1 MEPGDGSAEKSQ
13 NVQVDHDDTIE
24 EPKSGMEFNSF
35 EDLLSYYKEYGKRS
49 GFGVMTK
56 RTERGEDE
64 SVRYVTLACARG
76 GKARNRTLNVANP
89 RPTGK
94 TECKAKIN
102 ALRQDGV
109 LRLTT
114 VHNIHNH
121 GLSPKK
127 SRFFRCNREVSDAVK
142 RVLDTND
149 LAGIR
154 TNKSYGSLVVGAGG
168 FENLPF
174 LENDCRNY
182 IDKARHLR
190 LGAGGAGALRDY
202 FLRMQYKNP
211 GFFYMMDIDDE
222 GRLKNVFWADPRSRA
237 AYQDFGD
244 VVTFDTTYLTNRYG
258 MPFAPFVGVNHHGQS
273 ILLGAGLISSEIPR
287 PLCGYSRH
295 GCNAWMKVPEK
306 LGSYSSYKTGMK
318 NALMKCVY
326 DTQLVDEFEKCWDQL
341 INTYNLHEN
350 AWLQSL
356 YVEREH
362 WIENENLADFQSFNA
377 TIPCISRSPIENRFQ
392 ELYTNAKFKE
402 VQQQV
407 HVIIDLNPK
416 LHKSD
421 GVVKTYMVED
431 EVCLEEFT
439 KLVTHFVDFSDKDA
453 VAKCSCGLFEMR
465 GILCRHILAV
475 FRCNDIK
482 FLSEIYILD
491 RWRKDIKRRYTLIH
505 SSYDG
510 GEQRAD
516 ASRYSNLL
524 NICYQMITHAAGSQ
538 EHTEDARTKLYAM
551 INLYRANQEPPSMI
565 QIGSNVDST
574 VKDTTVDGS
583 REVRSP
589 RVVRGKGRPP
599 SLRRASRME
608 IDMRKAKVKTKK
620 APAKGKRKERD
631 GGHTEVV
638 DRGDTPIV
646 EAIPER
652 ESVAVD
658 VIGTEPRETVMQSQE
673 SLSGS

>member
-1 MEPGDGSAEKSQ
+1 
-13 NVQVDHDDTIE
+13 
-24 EPKSGMEFNSF
+24 
-35 EDLLSYYKEYGKRS
+35 
-49 GFGVMTK
+49 
-56 RTERGEDE
+56 
-64 SVRYVTLACARG
+64 
-76 GKARNRTLNVANP
+76 
-89 RPTGK
+89 
-94 TECKAKIN
+94 
-102 ALRQDGV
+102 
-109 LRLTT
+109 
-114 VHNIHNH
+114 
-121 GLSPKK
+121 
-127 SRFFRCNREVSDAVK
+127 
-142 RVLDTND
+142 
-149 LAGIR
+149 
-154 TNKSYGSLVVGAGG
+154 
-168 FENLPF
+168 
-174 LENDCRNY
+174 
-182 IDKARHLR
+182 
-190 LGAGGAGALRDY
+190 
-202 FLRMQYKNP
+202 
-211 GFFYMMDIDDE
+211 MDIDDE
-222 GRLKNVFWADPRSRA
+222 GRLKNVFWADPHSRA
-237 AYQDFGD
+237 TYQDFGD
-244 VVTFDTTYLTNRYG
+244 VVTFDTTYLTNRYR

-273 ILLGAGLISSEIPR
+273 IFLGAGLISSEDTETFVWLFETWLQCMDGIASKAIITDQNRAMKNAIAIVFPKT
-287 PLCGYSRH
+287 RH
-295 GCNAWMKVPEK
+295 RFCLWHILKKVPEK

-341 INTYNLHEN
+341 INTYNLHAN

-356 YVEREH
+356 YVEHEH

-377 TIPCISRSPIENRFQ
+377 TIPCISRSPIEKRFQ

-407 HVIIDLNPK
+407 HDIIDLNPK

-421 GVVKTYMVED
+421 GAVKTYMVED

-482 FLSEIYILD
+482 FLPEIYSLD

-510 GEQRAD
+510 GDQRAD

-551 INLYRANQEPPSMI
+551 IELYRANQEPPSMT
-565 QIGSNVDST
+565 QIGSNIDSM

-608 IDMRKAKVKTKK
+608 IDMRKAKAKTKK
-620 APAKGKRKERD
+620 VQANGKRKERD